1 MNLGTFGAIL
11 RFAMELEEH
20 AATFYAA
27 AAQTGAE
34 APFEAFARSAR
45 KRLKR
50 LERARREGISEMILE
65 SITGLDGDHY
75 RVSPG
80 PGTDAA
86 EMPALEEAAV
96 CFYRDAAAKL
106 PIREVVRLFE
116 RLARE
121 HERQRARLEE
131 EWI

>member
-20 AATFYAA
+20 AAVFYAA

-34 APFEAFARSAR
+34 APFEDFARGAR

-75 RVSPG
+75 LVSPG
-80 PGTDAA
+80 PGAGAA
-86 EMPALEEAAV
+86 ELPALEEAAS

-131 EWI
+131 E